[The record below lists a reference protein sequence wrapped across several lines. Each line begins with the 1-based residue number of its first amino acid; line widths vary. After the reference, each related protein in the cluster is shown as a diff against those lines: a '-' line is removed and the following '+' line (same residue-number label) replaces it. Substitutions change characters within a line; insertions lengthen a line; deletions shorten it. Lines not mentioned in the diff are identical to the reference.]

1 MPKQIIGE
9 TFEQLGQTV
18 KQTGKQIVGEPG
30 KVAET
35 AARQAGIKPEPGIEQ
50 PQGKGLTPAQMAQK
64 REKEKQRL
72 SSLQT
77 ELKALQQKQTQELP
91 RQISGKPG
99 FSEEKAIKQIQIEK
113 EEKKKLPPMV
123 ELAKKKGGT
132 GERKIMGVS
141 G

>member
-18 KQTGKQIVGEPG
+18 KQTVKQVVGEPG

-50 PQGKGLTPAQMAQK
+50 PQGKGLTPAQISQK
-64 REKEKQRL
+64 REKERQRL
-72 SSLQT
+72 ASLQA
-77 ELKALQQKQTQELP
+77 ELKAIQQKKTQELP

-113 EEKKKLPPMV
+113 EEKKKLPLV
-123 ELAKKKGGT
+123 VKTAQSKASAEK
-132 GERKIMGVS
+132 RIMGA
-141 G
+141 GG

>member
-50 PQGKGLTPAQMAQK
+50 PQGRGLTPAQISQK
-64 REKEKQRL
+64 REKERQKL
-72 SSLQT
+72 SYLQA

-91 RQISGKPG
+91 KQIAGKPG
-99 FSEEKAIKQIQIEK
+99 FSKEQAIKQIK
-113 EEKKKLPPMV
+113 LEEEGKKKLPPVV
-123 ELAKKKGGT
+123 EMAKKKGGT